1 MHTIGITTALASGT
15 VPASG
20 TDILLP
26 DHQVAEVTGR
36 SRKTLQKDRV
46 RGGGVPFIRFGR
58 SVRYRLSDLQA
69 WIGSQRSFTSTSDYS
84 SARHTGRCS
93 NARPSA
99 DATCGETGDTGG
111 FHA

>member
-1 MHTIGITTALASGT
+1 MHTIGITT

-20 TDILLP
+20 TDILLT
-26 DHQVAEVTGR
+26 DHQVAELTGR

-58 SVRYRLSDLQA
+58 SVRYRLSDVQA

-84 SARHTGRCS
+84 AARHTGRCYK
-93 NARPSA
+93 ARPA
-99 DATCGETGDTGG
+99 GDATCGETGIMEG
-111 FHA
+111 FNA